1 MELIQLLINYF
12 KTLHLEVK
20 SLQALRWAR
29 RLVYTWVLM
38 NYAILATK
46 AGFFYSQDA
55 YISKTDFST
64 LSPFEKI
71 FNLLSWL
78 PLQKAYPFFLA
89 AIMGFAILGILEK
102 APRLTAAIVY
112 LLMINLDN
120 RASVILDGG
129 NNLMHL
135 IAFYLILV
143 NPIKEQ
149 SPTSVTVTNLAVLMI
164 KIQVTFVYATAGLL
178 KVMGPLWNK
187 GVALYYTMG
196 VTEYG
201 NPEMFQLLAKFPLLL
216 AGLSLGTVLFQISLP
231 YLIWMRPWRPYI
243 VLLGTGLHLSISLV
257 MGLFMFGLAMCVS
270 YTFFKEDGEISL
282 PMQVWQKLRGFQ
294 AAGGAA

>member
-1 MELIQLLINYF
+1 MELIQILLNYF
-12 KTLHLEVK
+12 KTLHTEVK
-20 SLQALRWAR
+20 SLQAMRWAR
-29 RLVYTWVLM
+29 RMVYIWVLV
-38 NYAILATK
+38 NYTILATQ
-46 AGFFYSQDA
+46 ASFFYSQDA
-55 YISKTDFST
+55 YISKTDFVT

-71 FNLLSWL
+71 FNLLSWS
-78 PLQKAYPFFLA
+78 PMQEAYPFFLI
-89 AIMGFAILGILEK
+89 AIMGFAILGILER
-102 APRLTAAIVY
+102 APRFTAAVVY

-120 RASVILDGG
+120 RANVIMDGG

-143 NPIKEQ
+143 SPSKKQ
-149 SPTSVTVTNLAVLMI
+149 SPTSITVTNLAVLMI

-201 NPEMFQLLAKFPLLL
+201 NPEMFHLLAKFPLLL
-216 AGLSLGTVLFQISLP
+216 AALSLGTVLFQISLP
-231 YLIWMRPWRPYI
+231 YLIWMRAWRPYI
-243 VLLGTGLHLSISLV
+243 ILLGTGLHLSISLV

-270 YTFFKEDGEISL
+270 YTFFKEDEEISL
-282 PMQVWQKLRGFQ
+282 PMQVWYKLRRSVVT
-294 AAGGAA
+294 GGAT